1 MHRPSLFCR
10 SIISSIFRFV
20 NDYFRGI
27 FNFLCI
33 DGTYAGKAMSAQI
46 KEVHI
51 MDNKNF
57 KNAKDTQNAQNTQNT
72 QNAQNAQNAKNTKN
86 ARNAKDSKDCH

>member
-10 SIISSIFRFV
+10 SIISSIRPFV
-20 NDYFRGI
+20 NDYFKRI
-27 FNFLCI
+27 FTFLCI
-33 DGTYAGKAMSAQI
+33 VGLYAGKAMPAQI

-57 KNAKDTQNAQNTQNT
+57 KNTKETQNAQNG
-72 QNAQNAQNAKNTKN
+72 QNAQNTQNAKNTKN
-86 ARNAKDSKDCH
+86 AKDGKDCH

>member
-10 SIISSIFRFV
+10 SIISSILPFV
-20 NDYFRGI
+20 NDHFKRI
-27 FNFLCI
+27 FTFLCI
-33 DGTYAGKAMSAQI
+33 DGTYAGKAMPAQI

-57 KNAKDTQNAQNTQNT
+57 KNAKDTQNAQNA
-72 QNAQNAQNAKNTKN
+72 QNAQNGQNVKNTQNAKNTKN
-86 ARNAKDSKDCH
+86 TKDGKDCH